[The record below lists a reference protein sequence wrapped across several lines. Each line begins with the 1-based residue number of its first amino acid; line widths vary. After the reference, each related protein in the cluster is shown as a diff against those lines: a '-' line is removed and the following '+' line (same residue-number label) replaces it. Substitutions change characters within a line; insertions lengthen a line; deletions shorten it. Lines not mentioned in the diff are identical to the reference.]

1 MDFTGKVVLVTGGGA
16 GIGRES
22 AILFAKHGAKVAVN
36 SVGPVTGQ
44 ETVDMIKANGGD
56 AIFLRGDVSS
66 NAFCKEMVAKTVET
80 FGRLDVLVNSAGVVR
95 PGTVCEVSE
104 ETIDEVLGVN
114 VKGVFFASK
123 YAIEEMVKVGGGSI
137 VHVASAACMYGVKN
151 RSIYSASKG
160 AVVALTRAMAVD
172 HAHQHI
178 RGQLHLSRRHS
189 QPLHGGPFPGGGG
202 SGGDAGAVHCQS
214 SHRPLGRAHRNRL
227 LRGVHCQRR
236 GVVYHRRHHH
246 GGRRRIALIE
256 MRCGP

>member
-178 RGQLHLSRRHS
+178 RVNSICPGATVSPSMEARFQAAEDPEAMRAQFIANHPIGRLAEPIEIAYPVVFTASDEAS
-189 QPLHGGPFPGGGG
+189 FTTDATIMVDGGV
-202 SGGDAGAVHCQS
+202 S
-214 SHRPLGRAHRNRL
+214 L
-227 LRGVHCQRR
+227 
-236 GVVYHRRHHH
+236 
-246 GGRRRIALIE
+246 
-256 MRCGP
+256 